1 MRNRTAVGRQSG
13 FSLVELAVV
22 ILIMGLLLGGIASPL
37 SKQRDN
43 ARFGSAETQLE
54 DVRDALEAY
63 WLVNGELPC
72 PATPGSNGTASV
84 NGGGCT
90 RQHGFVPAT
99 TLGLRGSRNDDN
111 LLLDP
116 WGSVLRYSVSASDA
130 NTNGVWDFLSDTE
143 VATITLAGMTPELTV
158 CSTAA
163 GASAS
168 ACGSSG
174 DTVAS
179 AVPFVVYSLGKD
191 WASFSSADQL
201 ENTGATVAGGPSGIR
216 YAVSSN
222 DVFVMRGRSEMVGA
236 EYDDLV
242 TWLPALVLYKA
253 SIDGGHIP

>member
-1 MRNRTAVGRQSG
+1 MKSRTAIRRQSG
-13 FSLVELAVV
+13 FSLVELAMV
-22 ILIMGLLLGGIASPL
+22 ILIMGLLLGGIAMPL
-37 SKQRDN
+37 SQQRDN
-43 ARFGSAETQLE
+43 ARFNSAESQLE

-72 PATPGSNGTASV
+72 PATPGSDGAASA

-99 TLGLRGSRNDDN
+99 TLGLRGSRNADN

-116 WGSVLRYSVSASDA
+116 WGSAVRYSVSASDA
-130 NTNGVWDFLSDTE
+130 NGNGVWDFLNVAE
-143 VATITLAGMTPELTV
+143 VAAVNLAGLTPELVV
-158 CSTAA
+158 CSSAT

-174 DTVAS
+174 DTVAN

-191 WASFSSADQL
+191 WASFSSADQV
-201 ENTGATVAGGPSGIR
+201 ENTGTTVAGGPSGIR
-216 YAVSSN
+216 YAVSAN
-222 DVFVMRGRSEMVGA
+222 DVFVMRGRTALAGA

-253 SIDGGHIP
+253 SIDGGHVP

>member
-1 MRNRTAVGRQSG
+1 
-13 FSLVELAVV
+13 
-22 ILIMGLLLGGIASPL
+22 MGLLLGGIAMPL
-37 SKQRDN
+37 SQQRDN
-43 ARFGSAETQLE
+43 ARFSAAENQLE
-54 DVRDALEAY
+54 DVRNALEAY

-72 PATPGSNGTASV
+72 PATPGSDGTASV
-84 NGGGCT
+84 SGGGCS

-99 TLGLRGSRNDDN
+99 TLGLRGSRNGDN

-116 WGSVLRYSVSASDA
+116 WGSALRYSVSASDA
-130 NTNGVWDFLSDTE
+130 NTNGVWDFLSAAE
-143 VATITLAGMTPELTV
+143 IVSVTLAGLTPELAV
-158 CSTAA
+158 CSSAS

-191 WASFSSADQL
+191 WASFSSADQV

-216 YAVSSN
+216 YAVSAN
-222 DVFVMRGRSEMVGA
+222 DVFVMRGRSQLTGD

-253 SIDGGHIP
+253 SIDGGHLP